1 MKKTDAA
8 NAERAAEHY
17 AIQSLDC
24 VRTLRAVRTRFARQD
39 LFASDVLGK
48 RADGTLVAIQVTTGK
63 ASAVSDRKRRLEAVP
78 WHQSDIVLLLQMH
91 KEKLNGRSIRHFF
104 RVLEYCVGS
113 DGRRKWFPLYEVEVP
128 RTWFRAAS

>member
-1 MKKTDAA
+1 MSKLEAA

-17 AIQSLDC
+17 AIQAQDC
-24 VRTLRAVRTRFARQD
+24 VRTLRAMRTRFARQD

-78 WHQSDIVLLLQMH
+78 WHENDVVLLLQMQ
-91 KEKLNGRSIRHFF
+91 KEKLDGRSIRHFF
-104 RVLEYCVGS
+104 RVLQYWEGF
-113 DGRRKWFPLYEVEVP
+113 DGERKWFQLDDVEVP
-128 RTWFRAAS
+128 RTWFRAAT